1 MDRVICP
8 HRSAPALRLSCS
20 SPRHPH
26 LAFPHCHINASPVH
40 LSVPE
45 AAQEFP
51 EVQEQEQGEGQSWD
65 RELERVRERA
75 KSPAVTACLPDRKDQ
90 RNSSLFLKASPV
102 QQEPYGPRFPAAGTQ
117 LVWPPAWLSWAPV
130 SMKWRADLARTALPF
145 WQPANTGDCLWL
157 QSALQARA
165 PDASCGEFLK
175 KIQEVW
181 TI

>member
-1 MDRVICP
+1 MP
-8 HRSAPALRLSCS
+8 SRSAPALRLSCS

-26 LAFPHCHINASPVH
+26 LAFPHCHINASQMH

-90 RNSSLFLKASPV
+90 RNSSLFLKASP
-102 QQEPYGPRFPAAGTQ
+102 GPARAIWAKVSRGRHTAGVAT
-117 LVWPPAWLSWAPV
+117 
-130 SMKWRADLARTALPF
+130 SMAFLGSSLNEMESRPC
-145 WQPANTGDCLWL
+145 QDCLAIL
-157 QSALQARA
+157 A
-165 PDASCGEFLK
+165 AS
-175 KIQEVW
+175 
-181 TI
+181 